1 MQPCVLLIACRN
13 NGYKTESLNLMLSVD
28 VLLRRLFAML
38 LLLPAIACAGSDT
51 EPPLLEV
58 YVRGGCPHCA
68 AAEEWL
74 ASLADQRPDLRIVV
88 RQVDRDS
95 NARDDLLRL
104 SRQAGYWPP
113 GVPSFVVGGKLLV
126 GFDAEGN
133 STQQL
138 LALLDDGATRP
149 TSVENRLFGNLSVE
163 RLGLPLFTLA
173 LGLLDGFNPCA
184 LWVLLFLLSL
194 LVHLRDRAR
203 MAMIAGTFVLVSG
216 AIYYAFMA
224 AWLNLF
230 LLVGL
235 STLLIWAL
243 SAVAIV
249 IGVVNLRD
257 GLRAKSNF
265 TLSIPSAAKPRLY
278 ARMRAILQADS
289 LLPALAGVAIL
300 AVVVNFIELLCTAG
314 LPAIYTTVLVQQ
326 GLSPLAH
333 YSYLG
338 LYILGY
344 IADDTLMVATA
355 VTALSSRKLSES
367 TGHALKIISG
377 LVMLSLGLVMLFRP
391 QWLLHG

>member
-149 TSVENRLFGNLSVE
+149 TSVENKLFGNLSVE

-194 LVHLRDRAR
+194 LVHLRDRTR

-289 LLPALAGVAIL
+289 LLPALAGVATL